1 MMAHQKCLEK
11 YFKANKFSGFQKMIH
26 FNFSE
31 REREG
36 GWKMFD
42 LVR

>member
-1 MMAHQKCLEK
+1 MMTHQKCLEK
-11 YFKANKFSGFQKMIH
+11 YFQANKFSGFQKMIH